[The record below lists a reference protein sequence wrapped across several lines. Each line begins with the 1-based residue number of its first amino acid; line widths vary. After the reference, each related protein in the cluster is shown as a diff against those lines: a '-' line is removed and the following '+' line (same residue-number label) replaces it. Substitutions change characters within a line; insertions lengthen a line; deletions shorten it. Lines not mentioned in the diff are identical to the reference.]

1 MQPETRFKNRV
12 MGRLKKL
19 PGTWWEK
26 IQQVGKRGTPDI
38 LGCVRCAKCDRG
50 IFVALE
56 LKTDEGRLAPIQE
69 AKLEDIKKAGGWGG
83 VLAPSSME
91 LLLDLEEYVR
101 DYRKDDG
108 EGAGDVG
115 ADKPKRGAGRRKQ

>member
-12 MGRLKKL
+12 MKRLKAL

-56 LKTDEGRLAPIQE
+56 LKTNEGVLAAIQE
-69 AKLEDIKKAGGWGG
+69 AKLDDIGKAGGWCG

-91 LLLDLEEYVR
+91 LLEGIEDYVR
-101 DYRKDDG
+101 DYGEDDR
-108 EGAGDVG
+108 EGAGSI
-115 ADKPKRGAGRRKQ
+115 KPVKAKKRTGE